1 MDIMHI
7 LSLLGGLG
15 LFLFGM
21 KLMGEGLELVAG
33 SRLKA
38 LLEKIT
44 SNPFLGVLVGVLV
57 TGAIQSSSATTV
69 MVVGFLNAGLL
80 KLEQAVYIIMG
91 ANIGTTVTSFLIG
104 LKISVLAPVA
114 VFIGIVMIMAFKK
127 KLIQHIGMVI
137 IGFGILF
144 TGMETMSGAMSPLK
158 DMPEFV
164 ALMGKFSN
172 PLLGILA
179 GAILTAVI
187 QSSSASVGILQAL
200 AASGAVGLGSVIY
213 ILFGQNIGTCVT
225 ALLSSVGTTK
235 NARRA
240 AVVHLMFNIIG
251 TIVCLTLFVLADALF
266 SPAILGES
274 ASYLGIAICHTVFNV
289 ICTTLMLPAA
299 GLLEKLVCRIVPD
312 GKQPEAVCELDER
325 LLTTPSI
332 ALERCRVVTNEMADV
347 AAATLRSA
355 AASLQNYTP
364 ELAQAVRE
372 GESKTDHY
380 EDILGTYLVKLS
392 TLKISENDSSEAAM
406 LLKALS
412 DFERIGDH
420 ALNILES
427 AEELKSKNLALS
439 AAARHELNVL
449 LRAVEEIVD
458 MTFQA
463 FRDDDLEKAYR
474 VEPLEQVID
483 DLKEKMRI
491 HHILRMQQGSCS
503 IESGFVWSD
512 LLTALERVGDHCSN
526 IAGCIIDLHHHN
538 MNTHEAIRSARM
550 ENENFDDEYK
560 AYAVKY
566 SLK

>member
-1 MDIMHI
+1 MDLMNI

-44 SNPFLGVLVGVLV
+44 SNPLLGVLVGILV

-114 VFIGIVMIMAFKK
+114 VFIGIIMIMAFKK
-127 KLIQHIGMVI
+127 KLVQHIGMVI

-225 ALLSSVGTTK
+225 ALL
-235 NARRA
+235 A
-240 AVVHLMFNIIG
+240 
-251 TIVCLTLFVLADALF
+251 
-266 SPAILGES
+266 
-274 ASYLGIAICHTVFNV
+274 
-289 ICTTLMLPAA
+289 
-299 GLLEKLVCRIVPD
+299 
-312 GKQPEAVCELDER
+312 
-325 LLTTPSI
+325 
-332 ALERCRVVTNEMADV
+332 
-347 AAATLRSA
+347 
-355 AASLQNYTP
+355 
-364 ELAQAVRE
+364 
-372 GESKTDHY
+372 
-380 EDILGTYLVKLS
+380 
-392 TLKISENDSSEAAM
+392 
-406 LLKALS
+406 
-412 DFERIGDH
+412 
-420 ALNILES
+420 
-427 AEELKSKNLALS
+427 
-439 AAARHELNVL
+439 
-449 LRAVEEIVD
+449 
-458 MTFQA
+458 
-463 FRDDDLEKAYR
+463 
-474 VEPLEQVID
+474 
-483 DLKEKMRI
+483 
-491 HHILRMQQGSCS
+491 
-503 IESGFVWSD
+503 
-512 LLTALERVGDHCSN
+512 
-526 IAGCIIDLHHHN
+526 
-538 MNTHEAIRSARM
+538 
-550 ENENFDDEYK
+550 
-560 AYAVKY
+560 
-566 SLK
+566 

>member
-164 ALMGKFSN
+164 ALMGKFSK

-225 ALLSSVGTTK
+225 ALLASVGTNRAGK
-235 NARRA
+235 RA
-240 AVVHLMFNIIG
+240 AVLHL
-251 TIVCLTLFVLADALF
+251 
-266 SPAILGES
+266 S
-274 ASYLGIAICHTVFNV
+274 FNV
-289 ICTTLMLPAA
+289 LGTLIFLPICLFLPYVDWITSLTADPKMQISLAHIGFNLLTTAVLLPFAK
-299 GLLEKLVCRIVPD
+299 LLVRLVTKIVP
-312 GKQPEAVCELDER
+312 GKDAQYEDMQLHFLDER
-325 LLTTPSI
+325 ILNTPPI
-332 ALERCRVVTNEMADV
+332 AVAQVVKEVQRMADIARGNFQLSMNTFFQPNKETEKQIKQNEMV
-347 AAATLRSA
+347 I
-355 AASLQNYTP
+355 NYLNHNIT
-364 ELAQAVRE
+364 A
-372 GESKTDHY
+372 
-380 EDILGTYLVKLS
+380 YLVKIHALDLLES
-392 TLKISENDSSEAAM
+392 DSRLVGSLFHVVND
-406 LLKALS
+406 L
-412 DFERIGDH
+412 ERIGDH
-420 ALNILES
+420 AENILEYSQRFEGSPPPFS
-427 AEELKSKNLALS
+427 AEAEAEMRDMNERVLRIIDESVAFFMARQPNKNASDSIILQ
-439 AAARHELNVL
+439 
-449 LRAVEEIVD
+449 EE
-458 MTFQA
+458 
-463 FRDDDLEKAYR
+463 E
-474 VEPLEQVID
+474 ID
-483 DLKEKMRI
+483 DLVVELRY
-491 HHILRMQQGSCS
+491 HHVERLNRLECTPDIGMIFIDILT
-503 IESGFVWSD
+503 D
-512 LLTALERVGDHCSN
+512 LERVSDHATN
-526 IAGCIIDLHHHN
+526 IMYAG
-538 MNTHEAIRSARM
+538 
-550 ENENFDDEYK
+550 FDADG
-560 AYAVKY
+560 A
-566 SLK
+566 